1 MFFIEIQE
9 KRFYYFEGAV
19 LVFQEPD
26 LLKLIQCGS
35 GSKKYFC
42 RDLGV
47 RWEAACVQHVDVAVQ
62 IVEKLDQL
70 IKKFYTGSKLESN
83 SIFIQ
88 YLLAKVT
95 YIFER
100 W

>member
-1 MFFIEIQE
+1 M
-9 KRFYYFEGAV
+9 
-19 LVFQEPD
+19 
-26 LLKLIQCGS
+26 
-35 GSKKYFC
+35 
-42 RDLGV
+42 
-47 RWEAACVQHVDVAVQ
+47 QHVDVAVQ

-95 YIFER
+95 DISNIGQKCTKLPIILLNCFTVNTNFPFLKISFER
-100 W
+100 CSLCINFWIHPDLIVLKTE

>member
-1 MFFIEIQE
+1 MRSVFITLRALFWFSKNRI
-9 KRFYYFEGAV
+9 YA
-19 LVFQEPD
+19 D
-26 LLKLIQCGS
+26 SIIQCGS

-42 RDLGV
+42 RELGV

-62 IVEKLDQL
+62 IVQKLDQL

-88 YLLAKVT
+88 YLLAKVKD
-95 YIFER
+95 ISNKSKNV
-100 W
+100 

>member
-1 MFFIEIQE
+1 M
-9 KRFYYFEGAV
+9 
-19 LVFQEPD
+19 
-26 LLKLIQCGS
+26 
-35 GSKKYFC
+35 
-42 RDLGV
+42 

-62 IVEKLDQL
+62 IVQKLDQL

-95 YIFER
+95 DISNISKKFEKLTVILTNCFSLNINCSVLEKDLITMMSVALSG
-100 W
+100 

>member
-1 MFFIEIQE
+1 
-9 KRFYYFEGAV
+9 
-19 LVFQEPD
+19 
-26 LLKLIQCGS
+26 
-35 GSKKYFC
+35 
-42 RDLGV
+42 V

-62 IVEKLDQL
+62 IVQKLDQL

-95 YIFER
+95 DISNISKKFEKLTVILTNCFSLNINCSVLEKDLITMMSVALSG
-100 W
+100 